1 MEKFTINFT
10 APKIEL
16 SEVNKL
22 RLKMAAA
29 IIAAPYEAVLA
40 GYIAYLTTVF
50 DVTVQA
56 GDRIMEMYSQLK
68 ELQKKEK
75 EKNTIEI
82 EDTIEELKTELGF
95 E

>member
-10 APKIEL
+10 VPKIEL
-16 SEVNKL
+16 SEANKL

-29 IIAAPYEAVLA
+29 IVAAPYEAVIA
-40 GYIAYLTTVF
+40 GYVAYLVTVF
-50 DVTVQA
+50 DVSAQA
-56 GDRIMEMYSQLK
+56 TERIMEMYSQLK